1 MCEATP
7 NMRTNDLFAIDPT
20 LLASVSGGDGWSDY
34 KSRLSQD
41 WKDTKARANQAIK
54 YNAVNGNWNLGK
66 FADNAAGTIYNGAK
80 TALDAVP
87 ILGPA
92 ITNRL

>member
-1 MCEATP
+1 M
-7 NMRTNDLFAIDPT
+7 NDHNLEILDLD
-20 LLASVSGGDGWSDY
+20 LLTSVSGGDGWSDY
-34 KSRLSQD
+34 KNRLSQD
-41 WKDTKARANQAIK
+41 WKDTKGRWNEALKWTRN
-54 YNAVNGNWNLGK
+54 NGNDPGK
-66 FADNAAGTIYNGAK
+66 FADNYAGTIYDGAK

>member
-1 MCEATP
+1 M
-7 NMRTNDLFAIDPT
+7 NDHNLEILDLD
-20 LLASVSGGDGWSDY
+20 LLTTVSGGDGWSDY
-34 KSRLSQD
+34 KNRLSQD
-41 WKDTKARANQAIK
+41 WKDTKGRWNEALK
-54 YNAVNGNWNLGK
+54 WTYHNGNDPGK
-66 FADNAAGTIYNGAK
+66 FADNYAGTIYDGAK